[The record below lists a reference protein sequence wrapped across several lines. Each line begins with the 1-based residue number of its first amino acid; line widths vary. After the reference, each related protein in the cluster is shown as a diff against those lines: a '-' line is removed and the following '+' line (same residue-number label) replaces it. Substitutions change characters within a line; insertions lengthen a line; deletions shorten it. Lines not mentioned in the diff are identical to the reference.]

1 LIGVQSG
8 FGGRVVQT
16 VRLSVFVLATLMTI
30 VTSLPAGAATLVHV
44 YKGQMSQSKRI

>member
-1 LIGVQSG
+1 
-8 FGGRVVQT
+8 
-16 VRLSVFVLATLMTI
+16 